1 MKEPEITIN
10 GERLTDS
17 QAMAV
22 RVAITNFHAET
33 ADKHALGT
41 DEHGM
46 KMCTLY
52 HLRLSEV
59 LGLTL
64 RQGQL
69 R

>member
-1 MKEPEITIN
+1 MSEPNIIIN
-10 GERLTDS
+10 GQILTVA

-33 ADKHALGT
+33 ADMHALGN

-46 KMCTLY
+46 KMCTAY

-59 LGLTL
+59 VKLIAP
-64 RQGQL
+64 
-69 R
+69 